1 MNMKV
6 AARNKLTTS
15 NMRQLEPVA
24 TPQATVK
31 QATSEVVEGEGRIRF
46 ALPLAHGNKTTRKWR
61 RKLGN
66 RSKRKQAS
74 STMWH
79 EVKIKW

>member
-1 MNMKV
+1 MKV

-15 NMRQLEPVA
+15 NTRQLEPV
-24 TPQATVK
+24 TTLQPTVE
-31 QATSEVVEGEGRIRF
+31 QTILEVVEGKGKIRF
-46 ALPLAHGNKTTRKWR
+46 APPSAHDNKTTSKWR

-66 RSKRKQAS
+66 RLKRKEAS

-79 EVKIKW
+79 EVEAK